1 MDYYINYPGISVP
14 AYQSFLKLSIN
25 PWNAG
30 TINRESKGSST
41 SLGVLNPL
49 CHHPCIVACSAW
61 GHIAVLIKVKKKL
74 IQVIKCFL
82 LLSIQLKENNEYC
95 KFNMV
100 AGL

>member
-49 CHHPCIVACSAW
+49 CHHPCIAACSAW
-61 GHIAVLIKVKKKL
+61 GQISVLIKVKKIDTSNKM
-74 IQVIKCFL
+74 F
-82 LLSIQLKENNEYC
+82 
-95 KFNMV
+95 FNFV
-100 AGL
+100 HPIEGK